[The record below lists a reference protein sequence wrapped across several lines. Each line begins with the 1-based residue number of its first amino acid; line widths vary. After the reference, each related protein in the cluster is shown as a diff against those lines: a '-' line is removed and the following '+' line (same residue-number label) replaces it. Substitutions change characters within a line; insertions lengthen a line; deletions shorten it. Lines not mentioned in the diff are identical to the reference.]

1 MSHAHQRSKPPPN
14 GKASAGRNLIKSYS
28 ETLRFER
35 TTRLWYVHSTA
46 FRLPV
51 DCHFLFMTMR
61 VATLSAELLKISP
74 ENPDPAA
81 LRYAAAFIRRGE
93 LVAIPTDTF
102 YGIAADPFNL
112 SAVDQIYR
120 VKGRPETR
128 ALPILVNTTTQAV
141 ALSRDVPYTFHRLAA
156 KFWPGPLTLLVEASS
171 GVPLKVT
178 AHTGNVA
185 LRWPKSA
192 IVNALIDLI
201 KGPITGTS
209 GNISGQPACAS
220 AIDLLEQMGDRLP
233 LIIDAGATPGNLA
246 STIVK
251 LEGDDWAMMREG
263 VITEQQIKSALEDES
278 EA

>member
-1 MSHAHQRSKPPPN
+1 MVRSLDCV
-14 GKASAGRNLIKSYS
+14 LI
-28 ETLRFER
+28 
-35 TTRLWYVHSTA
+35 A
-46 FRLPV
+46 V
-51 DCHFLFMTMR
+51 DCHFFALTTR

-74 ENPDPAA
+74 ENPDPAVI
-81 LRYAAAFIRRGE
+81 RYAADLIRRGE
-93 LVAIPTDTF
+93 LVAIPTDTY

-112 SAVDQIYR
+112 AAVDQIYR

-128 ALPILVNTTTQAV
+128 ALPLLVNTTTQAV
-141 ALSRDVPYTFHRLAA
+141 SLARDVPYSFHKLAA
-156 KFWPGPLTLLVEASS
+156 KFWPGPLTLLVEAST

-192 IVNALIDLI
+192 IVDALIGLI

-220 AIDLLEQMGDRLP
+220 AIDLLEQLGDRLP
-233 LIIDAGATPGNLA
+233 LIIDAGETPGNLA

-251 LEGDDWAMMREG
+251 LDGDDWEVMREG
-263 VITEQQIKSALEDES
+263 VITEQEIRAALEDDTEV
-278 EA
+278 

>member
-1 MSHAHQRSKPPPN
+1 
-14 GKASAGRNLIKSYS
+14 
-28 ETLRFER
+28 
-35 TTRLWYVHSTA
+35 
-46 FRLPV
+46 
-51 DCHFLFMTMR
+51 
-61 VATLSAELLKISP
+61 LSAELLKISP

-81 LRYAAAFIRRGE
+81 IRYASEFIRRGE

-112 SAVDQIYR
+112 AAVDQIYR

-128 ALPILVNTTTQAV
+128 ALPILVNTTGQAIL
-141 ALSRDVPYTFHRLAA
+141 LSRDVPYTFHKLAA
-156 KFWPGPLTLLVEASS
+156 KFWPGPLTLLVEASF

-192 IVNALIDLI
+192 IVDALITLV

-209 GNISGQPACAS
+209 GNISGQPACAN
-220 AIDLLEQMGDRLP
+220 AVALLEQLGDRIP
-233 LIIDAGATPGNLA
+233 LILDAGETPGNLA

-251 LEGDDWAMMREG
+251 LEGDDWTMMREG
-263 VITEQQIKSALEDES
+263 VISEQSIGEAIAEES
-278 EA
+278 EE

>member
-1 MSHAHQRSKPPPN
+1 MSMVVSLDCV
-14 GKASAGRNLIKSYS
+14 SFAGRLP
-28 ETLRFER
+28 LFVL
-35 TTRLWYVHSTA
+35 TT
-46 FRLPV
+46 
-51 DCHFLFMTMR
+51 R

-81 LRYAAAFIRRGE
+81 LRYAADFIRRGE

-112 SAVDQIYR
+112 AAVDQIYR

-128 ALPILVNTTTQAV
+128 ALPILVNAASKAI
-141 ALSRDVPYTFHRLAA
+141 ALSRDVPYSFHKLSA
-156 KFWPGPLTLLVEASS
+156 KFWPGPLTLLVEAST

-192 IVNALIDLI
+192 IVDALISLVE
-201 KGPITGTS
+201 GPITGTS
-209 GNISGQPACAS
+209 GNISGQPACAT
-220 AIDLLEQMGDRLP
+220 AMDLLEQMGDRLP
-233 LIIDAGATPGNLA
+233 LIIDAGETPGNLA

-251 LEGDDWAMMREG
+251 LDGDDWEIMREG
-263 VITEQQIKSALEDES
+263 VITEQQIRAALEDET
-278 EA
+278 EV

>member
-1 MSHAHQRSKPPPN
+1 M
-14 GKASAGRNLIKSYS
+14 
-28 ETLRFER
+28 
-35 TTRLWYVHSTA
+35 
-46 FRLPV
+46 
-51 DCHFLFMTMR
+51 
-61 VATLSAELLKISP
+61 SAELLRISP

-81 LRYAAAFIRRGE
+81 IRYAADFIRRGE

-112 SAVDQIYR
+112 AAVEQIYR

-128 ALPILVNTTTQAV
+128 ALPILVNATTQA
-141 ALSRDVPYTFHRLAA
+141 LTMTRDVPYTFHKLAA
-156 KFWPGPLTLLVEASS
+156 KFWPGPLTILVEAST
-171 GVPLKVT
+171 GVPLKIT

-192 IVNALIDLI
+192 IVNALIDRTR
-201 KGPITGTS
+201 GPITGTS

-233 LIIDAGATPGNLA
+233 LIIDAGETPGNLA

-251 LEGDDWAMMREG
+251 LEGDDWEIMREG
-263 VITEQQIKSALEDES
+263 VITEQEIRAALEDEA